1 MMLAANK
8 DLKGTRNIMQ
18 SITADT
24 DLLCKKLVDNVNK
37 LPNSLLWGIAE
48 QHKRLKLLVELGM
61 YILLCTSIY
70 IIFKLQIINHKSISL
85 YYDDDDDDDDDL
97 LIFFSHNFF
106 FL

>member
-24 DLLCKKLVDNVNK
+24 DVLSKKLVDNINK

-48 QHKRLKLLVELGM
+48 QHKRLKLLVELG
-61 YILLCTSIY
+61 IY
-70 IIFKLQIINHKSISL
+70 IYIYIYIYELS
-85 YYDDDDDDDDDL
+85 
-97 LIFFSHNFF
+97 
-106 FL
+106 